1 MRFRPCI
8 DLHDGKVKQ
17 IVGSTLGKA
26 PSCLR
31 TNFSS
36 LHPASYYAAMYRQ
49 DQLCGG
55 HVVMLGPGNEAAA
68 REALAA
74 WPGGLQL
81 GGGVTAAN
89 AAAWLAWGA
98 SHVIVTSWIFHD
110 GQVDMERLEQLAD
123 SIGKN
128 RLVLDL
134 SCRWRENGYYVVTD
148 RWQRFT
154 DLRLDAAALTRLG
167 TFCDEF
173 LVHAV
178 DVEGTCTGLD
188 ERLLR
193 LLAEASPL
201 PTTYAGGIA
210 SMADVELVA
219 RVGEGR
225 IDASVGS
232 ALDIFGGTGIRYRE
246 LVAFHERQA
255 QRHGSAASA
264 G

>member
-17 IVGSTLGKA
+17 IVGSTLGEE
-26 PSCLR
+26 PSSLR

-36 LHPASYYAAMYRQ
+36 SHPPSFYADMYRR
-49 DQLCGG
+49 DNLPGG
-55 HVVMLGPGNEAAA
+55 HVIMLGPGNEKAALD
-68 REALAA
+68 ALAA

-81 GGGVTAAN
+81 GGGITIDNAAN
-89 AAAWLAWGA
+89 WLERGA
-98 SHVIVTSWIFHD
+98 SHIIVTSWIFHD
-110 GQVDMERLEQLAD
+110 GIIDLTRLEQLVQRV
-123 SIGKN
+123 GKK

-154 DLRLDAAALTRLG
+154 SLRLDRTALAGLAE
-167 TFCDEF
+167 FCDEF

-188 ERLLR
+188 ERLLT
-193 LLAEASPL
+193 LLAKDSPV

-210 SMADVELVA
+210 SMADVELVQ
-219 RVGEGR
+219 RVGAGR
-225 IDASVGS
+225 IDATVGS
-232 ALDIFGGTGIRYRE
+232 ALDIFGGSGIKYRE
-246 LVAFHERQA
+246 LVAFHGQYN
-255 QRHGSAASA
+255 
-264 G
+264 

>member
-17 IVGSTLGKA
+17 IVGSTLGEE
-26 PSCLR
+26 PSSLR

-36 LHPASYYAAMYRQ
+36 PHPPSFYAEMYRR
-49 DQLCGG
+49 DQLRGG

-68 REALAA
+68 MEALAA

-81 GGGVTAAN
+81 GGGITAAN
-89 AAAWLAWGA
+89 AQHWLERGA

-110 GQVDMERLEQLAD
+110 GQVDMERLEELALLV
-123 SIGKN
+123 GKN

-134 SCRWRENGYYVVTD
+134 SCRWRENGYYVVTE

-154 DLRLDAAALTRLG
+154 DLRLAGAALARLAAY
-167 TFCDEF
+167 CDEF

-193 LLAEASPL
+193 LLADESPL

-210 SMADVELVA
+210 GMADVELVE
-219 RVGEGR
+219 RVGAGR

-232 ALDIFGGTGIRYRE
+232 ALDIFGGTGIRYTD
-246 LVAFHERQA
+246 LVAFHG
-255 QRHGSAASA
+255 RHA
-264 G
+264 

>member
-17 IVGSTLGKA
+17 IVGSTLGEE
-26 PSCLR
+26 PSSLR

-36 LHPASYYAAMYRQ
+36 PHPPSFYAEMYRR
-49 DQLCGG
+49 DQLRGG

-68 REALAA
+68 MEALAA

-81 GGGVTAAN
+81 GGGITAAN
-89 AAAWLAWGA
+89 AQHWLERGA

-110 GQVDMERLEQLAD
+110 GQVDMERLEELALLV
-123 SIGKN
+123 GKN

-134 SCRWRENGYYVVTD
+134 SCRWRENGYYVVTE

-154 DLRLDAAALTRLG
+154 DLRLAGAALARLAAY
-167 TFCDEF
+167 CDEF

-193 LLAEASPL
+193 LLADESPL

-210 SMADVELVA
+210 GMADVELVE
-219 RVGEGR
+219 RVGAGR

-232 ALDIFGGTGIRYRE
+232 ALDIFGGTGIKYAD
-246 LVAFHERQA
+246 LVAFHG
-255 QRHGSAASA
+255 RHA
-264 G
+264 

>member
-17 IVGSTLGKA
+17 IVGSTLGEE
-26 PSCLR
+26 PSSLR

-36 LHPASYYAAMYRQ
+36 PHPPSFYAEMYRR
-49 DQLCGG
+49 DQLRGG

-68 REALAA
+68 MEALAA
-74 WPGGLQL
+74 WPGGLQH
-81 GGGVTAAN
+81 GGGITAAN
-89 AAAWLAWGA
+89 AQHWLERGA

-110 GQVDMERLEQLAD
+110 GQVDMERLEELALLV
-123 SIGKN
+123 GKN

-134 SCRWRENGYYVVTD
+134 SCRWRENGYYVVTE

-154 DLRLDAAALTRLG
+154 DLRLAGAALARLAAY
-167 TFCDEF
+167 CDEF

-193 LLAEASPL
+193 LLADESPL

-210 SMADVELVA
+210 GMADVELVE
-219 RVGEGR
+219 RVGAGR

-232 ALDIFGGTGIRYRE
+232 ALDIFGGTGIKYAE
-246 LVAFHERQA
+246 LVPFHG
-255 QRHGSAASA
+255 RHA
-264 G
+264 

>member
-17 IVGSTLGKA
+17 IVGSTLGEE
-26 PSCLR
+26 PSSLR

-36 LHPASYYAAMYRQ
+36 PHPPSFYADLYRR
-49 DQLCGG
+49 DNLRGG
-55 HVVMLGPGNEAAA
+55 HVIMLGPGNEAAA
-68 REALAA
+68 MEALNA

-81 GGGVTAAN
+81 GGGITSAN
-89 AAAWLAWGA
+89 AEIWLKRGA

-110 GQVDMERLEQLAD
+110 GQVDMGRLEELALLV
-123 SIGKN
+123 GKN

-154 DLRLDAAALTRLG
+154 SLRLNAESLARLG
-167 TFCDEF
+167 AYCDEF

-188 ERLLR
+188 EHLLH
-193 LLAEASPL
+193 LLADTTPV

-210 SMADVELVA
+210 TMADMALVQK
-219 RVGEGR
+219 VGAGR
-225 IDASVGS
+225 IDATVGS
-232 ALDIFGGTGIRYRE
+232 ALDIFGGTGITYRE
-246 LVAFHERQA
+246 LVAFHEQHA
-255 QRHGSAASA
+255 
-264 G
+264 

>member
-17 IVGSTLGKA
+17 IVGSTLGEE
-26 PSCLR
+26 PSSLR

-36 LHPASYYAAMYRQ
+36 PHPPSFYAEMYRR
-49 DQLCGG
+49 DQLRGG

-68 REALAA
+68 MEALAA

-81 GGGVTAAN
+81 GGGITAAN
-89 AAAWLAWGA
+89 AQHWLERGA

-110 GQVDMERLEQLAD
+110 GQVDMERLEELALLV
-123 SIGKN
+123 GKN

-134 SCRWRENGYYVVTD
+134 SCRWRENGYYVVTE

-154 DLRLDAAALTRLG
+154 DLRLAGAALARLAAY
-167 TFCDEF
+167 CDEF

-193 LLAEASPL
+193 QLADESPL

-210 SMADVELVA
+210 GMADVELVE
-219 RVGEGR
+219 RVGAGR

-232 ALDIFGGTGIRYRE
+232 ALDIFGGTGIKYAD
-246 LVAFHERQA
+246 LVAFHG
-255 QRHGSAASA
+255 RHA
-264 G
+264 

>member
-17 IVGSTLGKA
+17 IVGSTLGKRHSA
-26 PSCLR
+26 PHV
-31 TNFSS
+31 NFSS
-36 LHPASYYAAMYRQ
+36 PHPPSFYADMYRR
-49 DQLCGG
+49 DQLSGG

-81 GGGVTAAN
+81 GGGITAAD
-89 AAAWLAWGA
+89 AALWLECGA

-110 GQVDMERLEQLAD
+110 GQVDMERLEELALLV
-123 SIGKN
+123 GKN

-134 SCRWRENGYYVVTD
+134 SCRWRENGYYVVTE

-154 DLRLDAAALTRLG
+154 DLRLGGAALARLAAY
-167 TFCDEF
+167 CDEF

-193 LLAEASPL
+193 LLADESPL

-210 SMADVELVA
+210 GMADVELVE
-219 RVGEGR
+219 RVGAGR

-232 ALDIFGGTGIRYRE
+232 ALDIFGGTGIRYTD
-246 LVAFHERQA
+246 LVAFHG
-255 QRHGSAASA
+255 RHA
-264 G
+264 